1 MEAKNSYKI
10 LVVTDTHDDIEK
22 VKALVNKVQHIK
34 FDFIFCCGDIV
45 SVPIDLRRKGQVRPH
60 PDVLPHA
67 DDARDLDR
75 RRLPDVQGR
84 LQARSPR
91 FVTSAFRRQ
100 REGVTHACK
109 SL

>member
-45 SVPIDLRRKGQVRPH
+45 SVPIDKN
-60 PDVLPHA
+60 A
-67 DDARDLDR
+67 DKENVDISYYRQKYQDR
-75 RRLPDVQGR
+75 
-84 LQARSPR
+84 
-91 FVTSAFRRQ
+91 FR
-100 REGVTHACK
+100 
-109 SL
+109 